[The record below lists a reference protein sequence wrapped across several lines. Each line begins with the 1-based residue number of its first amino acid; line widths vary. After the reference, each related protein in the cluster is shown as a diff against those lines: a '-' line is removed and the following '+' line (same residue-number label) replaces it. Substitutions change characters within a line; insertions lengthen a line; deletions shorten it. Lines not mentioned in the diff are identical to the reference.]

1 MAKEQTAKNGK
12 KTATTET
19 NTVSLL
25 QKGNVSEH
33 NFDTIYNLD
42 EKELHKKV
50 SYDQKKNGK
59 RLQLANKISVLDA
72 EISKTE
78 NRYLMSLTDPTV
90 DSVELKIEIRVLKEE
105 KQVAFEIYNQL
116 FPEHAQQ
123 GN

>member
-1 MAKEQTAKNGK
+1 MAKTNEAKNGK
-12 KTATTET
+12 KAETTKET
-19 NTVSLL
+19 STVALL

-42 EKELHKKV
+42 EKELNKKV

-59 RLQLANKISVLDA
+59 RLQLAHKISGLDSD
-72 EISKTE
+72 ISKAE
-78 NRYLMSLTDPTV
+78 NRYLMSLTDPTI

-116 FPEHAQQ
+116 FPEHAQ
-123 GN
+123 GM